1 MSMKVLSRAP
11 IRVRLTAWY
20 VLLLAVILAAF
31 GAGVYLLMRHSL
43 YQNLEESIENRAA
56 ALAETIQIID
66 GRPYLAEQPGNSLE
80 EEIEHFNRV
89 FDSSGEVTSDT
100 TAGTTKGTTGG
111 IGSVPI
117 NRAVIADTLA
127 GGRASYRI
135 RAGPEEDSIL
145 VWTFPII
152 QESRIIGV
160 SEVGQS
166 DDDATETLATLLLI
180 MGIAYPVTLVL
191 AGVGG
196 SFLAGRALAPVGEI
210 TDLAR
215 RLSAEDLRQRLDL
228 SLPDDEIGHLAR
240 TFDQMIGRLDEAFR
254 RQRQFTADASH
265 ELRTPLTI
273 IKGRIDVSL
282 EREREPEAY
291 RQVLVEVN
299 EEVDRLIR
307 LTGSLLTLTRA
318 DAGQIPL
325 ALEAVYIGD
334 IVTGV
339 VEQVQPSAIAKGV
352 DLRLGGGPPVSIQ
365 ADEDLLLQL
374 MLNLVDN
381 AIKYTP
387 SGGQVSVSWGLD
399 ENRVAMTVLDTG
411 IGVPPE
417 HVHRLFDRFYRVDA
431 ARSRSEGGAG
441 LGLAISRWIARAHG
455 GDISI
460 ESTVGHGS
468 AFTVL
473 LPTVH

>member
-1 MSMKVLSRAP
+1 MMVLSRAP

-31 GAGVYLLMRHSL
+31 GTGVYLLMRHSL

-56 ALAETIQIID
+56 ALAETVQII
-66 GRPYLAEQPGNSLE
+66 GGQPFLAEQQGASIA

-100 TAGTTKGTTGG
+100 TGG

-117 NRAVIADTLA
+117 NEAAIADTLT
-127 GGRASYRI
+127 GGRVSYRV
-135 RAGPEEDSIL
+135 RAGPEEDSML
-145 VWTFPII
+145 VWTFPVLR
-152 QESRIIGV
+152 EGRIVGV
-160 SEVGQS
+160 LEVGQS
-166 DDDATETLATLLLI
+166 DDDASETLATLLLI

-191 AGVGG
+191 AGFGG
-196 SFLAGRALAPVGEI
+196 AFLASRALAPVGEI
-210 TDLAR
+210 TDLAH

-228 SLPDDEIGHLAR
+228 SLPDDEIGRLAR
-240 TFDQMIGRLDEAFR
+240 TFDEMIGRLDEAFR

-282 EREREPEAY
+282 EREREPQAY
-291 RQVLVEVN
+291 RKVLVEVN

-325 ALEAVYIGD
+325 VLEVVEVGE

-339 VEQVQPSAIAKGV
+339 IEQVRPAAVAKGV
-352 DLRLGGGPPVSIQ
+352 ELVMEHGLPPVSIE

-387 SGGQVSVSWGLD
+387 SGGQVSVSWELN
-399 ENRVAMTVLDTG
+399 ESQVAMTVLDTG
-411 IGVPPE
+411 IGIPPE
-417 HVHRLFDRFYRVDA
+417 HVDRLFDRFYRVDA
-431 ARSRSEGGAG
+431 ARSRNDGGVG
-441 LGLAISRWIARAHG
+441 LGLAISRWIALAHG
-455 GDISI
+455 GDISV
-460 ESTVGHGS
+460 ESTVGTGS

-473 LPTVH
+473 LPTVN